1 MTMALRKWLNKIGIQ
16 IIKPHKM
23 LIQHTDLFVL
33 LEITPDNVV
42 FTQPMTLEYIS
53 EHVTRTY
60 KDQPLN
66 YFNEMGRLKLVH
78 LRSGTVKNVS
88 LKIDF

>member
-1 MTMALRKWLNKIGIQ
+1 
-16 IIKPHKM
+16 M

-33 LEITPDNVV
+33 LEISNEQVISSAA
-42 FTQPMTLEYIS
+42 MTLDAMS
-53 EHVTRTY
+53 EHIIRSY

>member
-1 MTMALRKWLNKIGIQ
+1 MIV
-16 IIKPHKM
+16 
-23 LIQHTDLFVL
+23 QHTDLFVL
-33 LEITPDNVV
+33 LEISNEQVISSAA
-42 FTQPMTLEYIS
+42 MTLDAMS
-53 EHVTRTY
+53 EHITRTY

-66 YFNEMGRLKLVH
+66 YFKEMGRLKLVH

>member
-1 MTMALRKWLNKIGIQ
+1 
-16 IIKPHKM
+16 M

-33 LEITPDNVV
+33 LEITSDNVV
-42 FTQPMTLEYIS
+42 FTQPMTLEYIT